1 MVQAIL
7 AVQAYSGKKPR
18 GPIFANVMIQMT
30 ESSSATPSPSK
41 SIRAARVL
49 SIVRIIASL
58 VYISAG
64 AMKLFGYPP
73 GPMPMP
79 TVHLMSEMG
88 AAAIIELTGG
98 TLMLLGL
105 FTRPVAFI
113 LTIEMAVAYFQ
124 VHFPM
129 SPWPTQSNGMPALL
143 FALLWLYFAF
153 AGGGTWSLDALIARR
168 KREALA
174 RAQAP

>member
-1 MVQAIL
+1 MTVT
-7 AVQAYSGKKPR
+7 SG
-18 GPIFANVMIQMT
+18 
-30 ESSSATPSPSK
+30 ATASPSK

-58 VYISAG
+58 IYMSAG

-73 GPMPMP
+73 GPMPMHP
-79 TVHLMSEMG
+79 VNPMSELG
-88 AAAIIELTGG
+88 AAAIIELVGG

-113 LTIEMAVAYFQ
+113 LTIEMVVAYFQ

-143 FALLWLYFAF
+143 FALLWLYFTF
-153 AGGGTWSLDALIARR
+153 AGGGAWSLDALLARR

-174 RAQAP
+174 RSQAP

>member
-1 MVQAIL
+1 
-7 AVQAYSGKKPR
+7 
-18 GPIFANVMIQMT
+18 MIQMSDD
-30 ESSSATPSPSK
+30 SSSISDPSQSL
-41 SIRAARVL
+41 RAARVL

-79 TVHLMSEMG
+79 TVHPMSELG

-98 TLMLLGL
+98 TLMLIGL

-129 SPWPTQSNGMPALL
+129 SPWPTKSNGMPALL
-143 FALLWLYFAF
+143 FMLFWLYFTF
-153 AGGGTWSLDALIARR
+153 AGGGAWSLDALLSRR
-168 KREALA
+168 KREAFA